1 MKLRQYQINFV
12 RTILLQM
19 AVLGIVLSMRAS
31 DAVAPAPNTKVQEIA
46 RSNLLQ
52 SGYMAGTNTRPLQ
65 PSVATPPSGV
75 MPAQTGSLAATNSS
89 PATNVPTASK
99 VDALDDKY
107 HLVIGDQLSFQVL
120 EDEEPPVV
128 LPVTDSGEIQVPY
141 LGRYPA
147 EGKTCKELASQL
159 KAELEKKYY
168 YQATVVIAV
177 NSMPRSRGKIYLVGA
192 IRVPGPQEISSDE
205 TLTVSRAILRA
216 GGFTEFANDTKVK
229 VTRGSSADK
238 KFFTI
243 DVSRILEKGETDED
257 LPLQPGDMIYIPER
271 MIRF

>member
-1 MKLRQYQINFV
+1 MKLRP
-12 RTILLQM
+12 LQM
-19 AVLGIVLSMRAS
+19 NLARLALPLLLACGIVAPLC
-31 DAVAPAPNTKVQEIA
+31 AVEITPPSNTSAQDTA
-46 RSNLLQ
+46 RSNLLR
-52 SGYMAGTNTRPLQ
+52 SGYLAGTNASSAKT
-65 PSVATPPSGV
+65 STAAATPRATRTQASHAITTNA
-75 MPAQTGSLAATNSS
+75 PA
-89 PATNVPTASK
+89 ASK

-107 HLVIGDQLSFQVL
+107 HLVIGDQLSFQIL
-120 EDEEPPVV
+120 EDEDAPVV
-128 LPVTDSGEIQVPY
+128 LPVTDSGDIQVPY

-147 EGKTCKELASQL
+147 EGKTCKELAGQL
-159 KAELEKKYY
+159 KTELEKKYY

-229 VTRGSSADK
+229 VTRGSAAEK

-271 MIRF
+271 VIRF